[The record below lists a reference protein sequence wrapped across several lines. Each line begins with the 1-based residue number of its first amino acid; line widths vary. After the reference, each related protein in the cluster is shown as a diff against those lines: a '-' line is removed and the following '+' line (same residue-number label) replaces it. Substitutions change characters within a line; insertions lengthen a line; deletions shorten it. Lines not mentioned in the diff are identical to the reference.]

1 MIRRTSVILLGLALL
16 VAGTHVSSAVASPPY
31 KTQSSY
37 KSMILMPEPINPTPI
52 SVRQVCQ
59 VVQTVMG
66 ITGFWQSLGKNV
78 SIWITIPVY
87 GSSIVCTNVFF

>member
-1 MIRRTSVILLGLALL
+1 
-16 VAGTHVSSAVASPPY
+16 
-31 KTQSSY
+31 
-37 KSMILMPEPINPTPI
+37 MILMPEPINPTPI